1 MMQNPESPRLTL
13 NSQYSHILLLRASS
27 AISLGTT
34 KMPSWDNVLL
44 SIQVSSLMCVLQKN
58 LGSAVWFSER
68 KICKLIS
75 LSGGHGG
82 ALALLAS
89 FPSRLLLLCGRR
101 GCLSGGRV
109 WQKVLSDHTEP
120 TLHMHAG
127 LLPVMMCRWSLDW
140 PFCARGCVHLSSSG
154 RSVSELL
161 WLLLWVHVLQPWL
174 KKQ

>member
-13 NSQYSHILLLRASS
+13 NSQYSHILLSRASS

-34 KMPSWDNVLL
+34 KMPPEIMFSFPFKCHLVC
-44 SIQVSSLMCVLQKN
+44 VSCKN
-58 LGSAVWFSER
+58 TAVWFSER

-127 LLPVMMCRWSLDW
+127 LLPVMMCR
-140 PFCARGCVHLSSSG
+140 
-154 RSVSELL
+154 
-161 WLLLWVHVLQPWL
+161 
-174 KKQ
+174 